1 MVLRAGLI
9 GMGKMGR
16 NHARVISSTEGI
28 NFVGIADP
36 MGDPSGLIDNDLVY
50 DSVDKL
56 IEDWEAA
63 ILPEDVVAGSVDLYR
78 YLYDNYN
85 SLTCCNMNISYATN
99 DRISSWNL
107 GKRVWDDGFTNL
119 TQR

>member
-1 MVLRAGLI
+1 MRVL
-9 GMGKMGR
+9 
-16 NHARVISSTEGI
+16 NHSEGAFTSTH
-28 NFVGIADP
+28 DP
-36 MGDPSGLIDNDLVY
+36 A
-50 DSVDKL
+50 VDKL